1 MKQPTTRIFCL
12 LNASELIDPLT
23 GTSNGWSY
31 HTSTESDK
39 PAKGAGY
46 RTQGSTLIVPKS
58 VYSEMLEMFDTP
70 EFVVQEA
77 PDNGTGTPRF
87 IATELIP

>member
-1 MKQPTTRIFCL
+1 MKEPTTKIFCL
-12 LNASELIDPLT
+12 LNASELIDPLS
-23 GTSNGWSY
+23 GAPSGWSY
-31 HTSTESDK
+31 HTATDSDK
-39 PAKGAGY
+39 PAKKPGY

-58 VYSEMLEMFDTP
+58 VYSEMLDKFDTP

-87 IATELIP
+87 IAMELLP